1 MTPEQSFNKYQA
13 IHQAHIDRFTL
24 GAQLRNLLEARS
36 LGGSVDTLNGRE
48 EEDDAIADLRSRV
61 WAAEAL
67 ALKLDPNQR
76 HIPDSILV
84 HFPVY
89 EDEND

>member
-48 EEDDAIADLRSRV
+48 EEDDAIELDSDDEIFAAAFGLLKRLR
-61 WAAEAL
+61 
-67 ALKLDPNQR
+67 
-76 HIPDSILV
+76 
-84 HFPVY
+84 
-89 EDEND
+89 